1 MSDEIL
7 LETRGNLAIITLNR
21 PDRLNAL
28 YGDML
33 LVLRKTLQ
41 TVAADPGIRAV
52 VLTGAGRGFCAGG
65 DVKMMSQQ
73 NEAKGTTG
81 AEGASLENKTY
92 DLRKMMETCEILHEM
107 PKPTIAMLRG
117 PTAGAGMGI
126 ALACDLRF
134 TADDLNMTTAFAL
147 VGVSGDFSCSYFLTQ
162 LVGPAKAKELFFTA
176 RQINAQQALE
186 LGLVNQVVSGDGL
199 EEKTL
204 KIANQLANG
213 PTIAF
218 NYMKRNINAAAGGIS
233 LKEVLNLEAFHMMRT
248 MGTEDHKGAAR
259 AFVEKR
265 QPAFKGR

>member
-7 LETRGNLAIITLNR
+7 LETRGNLAVITLNR
-21 PDRLNAL
+21 PDHLNAL

-65 DVKMMSQQ
+65 DVKMMFQQ
-73 NEAKGTTG
+73 NEAKGAG
-81 AEGASLENKTY
+81 AEGAGLENMAY
-92 DLRKMMETCEILHEM
+92 DIRKMMETCELLHEM

-117 PTAGAGMGI
+117 PTAGGGMGI

-134 TADDLNMTTAFAL
+134 AADDLIMTTAFAL
-147 VGVSGDFSCSYFLTQ
+147 VGVSGDSSCSYFLTQ

-176 RQINAQQALE
+176 KQLNAQQALE
-186 LGLVNQVVSGDGL
+186 VGLVNQVVSGDEL

-204 KIANQLANG
+204 KITNQLANG

-218 NYMKRNINAAAGGIS
+218 NYIKRNINAAAAGTA
-233 LKEVLNLEAFHMMRT
+233 LKEVLNLEALHMVRT
-248 MGTEDHKGAAR
+248 MGTEDHKRAAK

-265 QPAFKGR
+265 QPTFEGR

>member
-7 LETRGNLAIITLNR
+7 LETRGNLAVITLNR
-21 PDRLNAL
+21 PDHLNAL

-65 DVKMMSQQ
+65 DVKMMFQQ
-73 NEAKGTTG
+73 NKAKGAG
-81 AEGASLENKTY
+81 AESAGLENMAY
-92 DLRKMMETCEILHEM
+92 DIRKMMETCELLHEM

-117 PTAGAGMGI
+117 PTAGGGMGI

-134 TADDLNMTTAFAL
+134 AADDLIMTTAFAL

-176 RQINAQQALE
+176 KQINAQQALE
-186 LGLVNQVVSGDGL
+186 VGLVNQVVSGDEL

-204 KIANQLANG
+204 KITNQLANG

-218 NYMKRNINAAAGGIS
+218 NYIKRNINAAAAGTA
-233 LKEVLNLEAFHMMRT
+233 LKEVLNLEALHMVRT
-248 MGTEDHKGAAR
+248 MGTEDHKRAAK

-265 QPAFKGR
+265 QPTFEGR

>member
-7 LETRGNLAIITLNR
+7 LETRGNLAVITLNR
-21 PDRLNAL
+21 PDHLNAL

-65 DVKMMSQQ
+65 DVKMMFQQ
-73 NEAKGTTG
+73 NEAKGAD
-81 AEGASLENKTY
+81 AEGAGLENMAY
-92 DLRKMMETCEILHEM
+92 DIRKMMETCELLHEM

-117 PTAGAGMGI
+117 PTAGGGMGI

-134 TADDLNMTTAFAL
+134 AADDLIMTTAFAL
-147 VGVSGDFSCSYFLTQ
+147 VGVSGDSSCSYFLTQ

-176 RQINAQQALE
+176 KQLNAQQALE
-186 LGLVNQVVSGDGL
+186 VGLVNQVVSGDEL

-204 KIANQLANG
+204 KITNQLANG

-218 NYMKRNINAAAGGIS
+218 NYIKRNINAAAAGTA
-233 LKEVLNLEAFHMMRT
+233 LKEVLNLEALHMVRT
-248 MGTEDHKGAAR
+248 MGTEDHKRAAK

-265 QPAFKGR
+265 QPTFEGR